1 MKKLVDI
8 SKVQDKMLKIGEEII
23 VLECITKSLNGIISY
38 GFSDEEIC
46 YMAEIINEKA
56 VQVHKKYHE
65 VECELNI

>member
-1 MKKLVDI
+1 MENYKDI
-8 SKVQDKMLKIGEEII
+8 SKVQDKMLKIGEEIRA
-23 VLECITKSLNGIISY
+23 LECITKSLNGMIFY

>member
-1 MKKLVDI
+1 MENYKDI
-8 SKVQDKMLKIGEEII
+8 SKVQDKMLKIGEEIRA
-23 VLECITKSLNGIISY
+23 LECITKSLNGMISY
-38 GFSDEEIC
+38 GFSDEEIS